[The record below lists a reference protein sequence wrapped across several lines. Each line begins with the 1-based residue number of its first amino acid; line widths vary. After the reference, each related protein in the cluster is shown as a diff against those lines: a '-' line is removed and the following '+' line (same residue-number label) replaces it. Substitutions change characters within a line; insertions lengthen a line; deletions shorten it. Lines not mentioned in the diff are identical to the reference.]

1 MSLGLIL
8 VAMGIAVALG
18 AFYYIAKDG
27 ARRDAAKMAAW
38 RRMCDEYERA
48 AKANDPCAEFTR
60 KQMIMAEMFDG
71 DGMEM
76 REKGGGD

>member
-1 MSLGLIL
+1 MSLLFILICLGAGLL
-8 VAMGIAVALG
+8 GG
-18 AFYYIAKDG
+18 AFYCIAKDG
-27 ARRDAAKMAAW
+27 ARRDAAQMAAW

-71 DGMEM
+71 DGME
-76 REKGGGD
+76 RKGKGWD